1 MDSDGDGQISAQR
14 IDITQI
20 QPDLLVVMTPLF
32 NEMEE
37 LGQNLDEEEFI
48 DAVCRLYD
56 VVSIPD
62 KNILISN
69 KDKWDNNRSKID
81 SNRGSFKPQ
90 LN

>member
-1 MDSDGDGQISAQR
+1 
-14 IDITQI
+14 
-20 QPDLLVVMTPLF
+20 MTPLF

-56 VVSIPD
+56 VISIPD

-69 KDKWDNNRSKID
+69 KNKWDNNRSKID
-81 SNRGSFKPQ
+81 SDRGSFKP
-90 LN
+90 